1 MTMEPHID
9 VVCDVVCIAS
19 WNADLVSRVPRP
31 LARGE
36 TLMALSFCVSPGG
49 KGSNAAVAAA
59 RQGAR
64 VALVARIGDDD
75 FGTMGRRLWQ
85 AEGID
90 TRHVE
95 IAPGERSGVAQILV
109 YADGDNSIAVYPGAG
124 AALGT
129 QQVQAAHATLAAC
142 KVVMASCEVPL
153 AATQAAFAIA
163 RAGGACTVLNPA
175 PACPLPAELLA
186 LVDVLTP
193 NESELHALAGTPP
206 GSDVDVAARQMLL
219 RGPSAVLV
227 TLGAAGIRLYRSGYA
242 PVQMTGRA
250 VQVCDTIG
258 AGDTFTGAL
267 AAALARGAGLEEAAD
282 HANAAAALSVTGMGA
297 VDAMPTLQQV
307 LDIL

>member
-109 YADGDNSIAVYPGAG
+109 YEDGTRIAVTGLDASSG
-124 AALGT
+124 
-129 QQVQAAHATLAAC
+129 QQVQVHVQACSSEGICLVPAT
-142 KVVMASCEVPL
+142 V
-153 AATQAAFAIA
+153 IA
-163 RAGGACTVLNPA
+163 ERAG
-175 PACPLPAELLA
+175 
-186 LVDVLTP
+186 
-193 NESELHALAGTPP
+193 
-206 GSDVDVAARQMLL
+206 
-219 RGPSAVLV
+219 
-227 TLGAAGIRLYRSGYA
+227 
-242 PVQMTGRA
+242 
-250 VQVCDTIG
+250 
-258 AGDTFTGAL
+258 
-267 AAALARGAGLEEAAD
+267 
-282 HANAAAALSVTGMGA
+282 
-297 VDAMPTLQQV
+297 
-307 LDIL
+307 